1 MDKETMKKKR
11 KGLRLKGQM
20 KQYLKWPAYYNAFW
34 LIITVVMFAVDIK
47 AGIFMALAEG
57 VYLVLTV
64 IAYLGFK
71 PNITKMLVEFG
82 ADTVRFKGICF
93 VNGNSL

>member
-1 MDKETMKKKR
+1 MDKETMKEKR

-47 AGIFMALAEG
+47 AGIFM
-57 VYLVLTV
+57 
-64 IAYLGFK
+64 I
-71 PNITKMLVEFG
+71 
-82 ADTVRFKGICF
+82 TVRFKGICF
-93 VNGNSL
+93 VKWKFPIVF

>member
-1 MDKETMKKKR
+1 MDKETMKEKR

-47 AGIFMALAEG
+47 AGIFMASRG
-57 VYLVLTV
+57 C
-64 IAYLGFK
+64 IFS
-71 PNITKMLVEFG
+71 F
-82 ADTVRFKGICF
+82 
-93 VNGNSL
+93 NGYCIFRI